1 MSGHLYPQD
10 YVRILM
16 LKIICNLVSNTRAN
30 TATATKVFS
39 VPVSPAQQTVNQ
51 MSLTDKKKS
60 CITRF
65 RKSIDT
71 NILKPDIKDEFTD
84 GNKSVQRKTVSS
96 PNNSNDRF
104 RGHQS
109 RIKN

>member
-1 MSGHLYPQD
+1 
-10 YVRILM
+10 
-16 LKIICNLVSNTRAN
+16 
-30 TATATKVFS
+30 
-39 VPVSPAQQTVNQ
+39 

-71 NILKPDIKDEFTD
+71 NILKPDTKDEFQD

-104 RGHQS
+104 REHQS
-109 RIKN
+109 RIKNWSLSTPDLARTLMKNSLFRPNIKIKTSEMAK